1 VVVRLNL
8 ITTLLQSDFSHD
20 GVFQGVV
27 MQPGESTKNSEGKNE
42 RGSVMV
48 YTVIS
53 TLFLFL
59 AIGLGVDLSHLY
71 LAKTELQNAADAAA
85 LAGATALTTPG
96 PTRIQTAVNRALEV
110 MNLNKYNFDNRTY
123 AAVSDCRQSAC
134 VEFAVNLNDD
144 PYLSEAAAKANPDNI
159 RFIRVRTPSVP
170 VSIFFA
176 MPILGSQRNLD
187 ARATAGLSV
196 PGNTKFCPAPLA
208 VIDCGA
214 DAKCLDPDGNPYSM
228 GGVCNAGG
236 PRPNP
241 DGTACNPD
249 KQFCQNCVYT
259 IRAEPAGGPAPG
271 NFHGLCCPNTNCD
284 ADWIRDRLAGGNEC
298 IDCPTVDPGQE
309 IAPTTKPG
317 INAGPVRQGI
327 NTRFDEYAAGL
338 DPAINPPDP
347 NIASDGDDG
356 ITYDE
361 YQAGSPFQAPNPNH
375 ASALG
380 RRILVLPITPIGSWN
395 DANGRATV
403 TVSSLAGF
411 FIQKKVG
418 NGNDGA
424 IKAEYVDPKVL
435 GGVGFIPGGPAAT
448 NVVNVVL
455 YR

>member
-1 VVVRLNL
+1 MR
-8 ITTLLQSDFSHD
+8 
-20 GVFQGVV
+20 
-27 MQPGESTKNSEGKNE
+27 PRESTKNSEQKNE

-53 TLFLFL
+53 FLFLFL
-59 AIGLGVDLSHLY
+59 AVGLGVDLSHLY

-85 LAGATALTTPG
+85 LAGATALTSAQ
-96 PTRIQTAVNRALEV
+96 PTRIDDAVNRALEV
-110 MNLNKYNFDNRTY
+110 MNLNRYNFDNRTY
-123 AAVSDCRQSAC
+123 AAVTPIADQRAL

-144 PYLSEAAAKANPDNI
+144 PYMSEDAAKAAPDNI
-159 RFIRVRTPSVP
+159 RFIRVRTPDVP
-170 VSIFFA
+170 ISIFFA
-176 MPILGSQRNLD
+176 MPILGTQRNLN

-196 PGNTKFCPAPLA
+196 PGNVNYCPAPLA

-214 DAKCLDPDGNPYSM
+214 DPKCLAPDGTPYSM

-271 NFHGLCCPNTNCD
+271 NFHGLCCPNQNCD
-284 ADWIRDRLAGGNEC
+284 ADWIRDRLAGGNTC
-298 IDCPTVDPGQE
+298 IQCPPVSAGQE
-309 IAPTTKPG
+309 ISPTTKPG

-327 NTRFDEYAAGL
+327 NTRFDDYNGPVNPT
-338 DPAINPPDP
+338 DHPPDP
-347 NIASDGDDG
+347 NIATNGETG
-356 ITYDE
+356 ITYDQ
-361 YQAGSPFQAPNPNH
+361 YLKGSPSETPSHPSQ
-375 ASALG
+375 LG
-380 RRILVLPITPIGSWN
+380 RRLMVFPITPFTSWN

-418 NGNDGA
+418 NGNDGE

-435 GGVGFIPGGPAAT
+435 SQIGLTPGGTNTT
-448 NVVNVVL
+448 NVVTVVL

>member
-1 VVVRLNL
+1 MR
-8 ITTLLQSDFSHD
+8 
-20 GVFQGVV
+20 
-27 MQPGESTKNSEGKNE
+27 PGELTKNSDRKNQ

-53 TLFLFL
+53 ALFLFL
-59 AIGLGVDLSHLY
+59 AVGLGVDLSHLY
-71 LAKTELQNAADAAA
+71 LAKTELQNTADAAA
-85 LAGATALTTPG
+85 LAGATALTNPD
-96 PTRIQTAVNRALEV
+96 PTRITTAVNRALQM
-110 MNLNKYNFDNRTY
+110 MNLNRYNFDNRTY
-123 AAVSDCRQSAC
+123 TGVTSDL

-144 PYLSEAAAKANPDNI
+144 PYMSAAAAMAAPDNI
-159 RFIRVRTPSVP
+159 RFVRVRTPDVP

-176 MPILGSQRNLD
+176 IPILGSQRNLN

-196 PGNTKFCPAPLA
+196 PGNTQYCPVPLA

-214 DAKCLDPDGNPYSM
+214 DPNCLDPNGQPYHM

-241 DGTACNPD
+241 NGTACNPD
-249 KQFCQNCVYT
+249 KQFCRNCVYT

-271 NFHGLCCPNTNCD
+271 NFHGLCCPNQNCD
-284 ADWIRDRLAGGNEC
+284 ADWLRDRLAEGNNC
-298 IDCPTVDPGQE
+298 MQCPPVDPGEE

-327 NTRFDEYAAGL
+327 NTRFDEYAGNL
-338 DPAINPPDP
+338 NPVDNPPDP
-347 NIASDGDDG
+347 NIATDGDDG

-361 YQAGSPFQAPNPNH
+361 YLAGSPSEPPSHTPQD
-375 ASALG
+375 G
-380 RRILVLPITPIGSWN
+380 RRIIVLPITPFTSWN

-435 GGVGFIPGGPAAT
+435 SQIGFVPGGTNVT
-448 NVVNVVL
+448 NVVTVVL